1 MATWE
6 QDFDFYMA
14 MIEDLP
20 ASFVVDLA
28 AAPEAPVA
36 THTLLLSI
44 RVEMAMRREDGLR
57 DARELD
63 ALGALEDQFV
73 EALEDKVDAIY
84 IGRVVH
90 DGNTTM
96 FLYVPEAHRAALE
109 NLPDLT
115 GAPAEP
121 YLPKWAVA
129 DDPQWEHYIGFM
141 APDDYAQQT
150 IWNRRL
156 IAIFEEKG
164 DVLDATRE
172 VDHMTYFPTKEKA
185 EEAAVALRKN
195 GFNTDEIAPPTKEG
209 AAEGDLAEERWGL
222 QFHRDDMLAGGRPDE
237 FVAEIFGIIQPLEGT
252 YDGWGATHV
261 KVRADA

>member
-1 MATWE
+1 MPSWE

-28 AAPEAPVA
+28 AATEAPVA
-36 THTLLLSI
+36 THPLLLSI
-44 RVEMAMRREDGLR
+44 RVEMAMKREDGLR

-73 EALEDKVDAIY
+73 NALEQKVDAIY

-90 DGNTTM
+90 DSNTTM
-96 FLYVPEAHRAALE
+96 FLYVPAQHRALLE
-109 NLPDLT
+109 NLPELT
-115 GAPAEP
+115 GTPAEP
-121 YLPKWAVA
+121 YLPRWAVA
-129 DDPQWEHYIGFM
+129 EDAQWDHYIGFM

-164 DVLDATRE
+164 DVLDVSRE
-172 VDHMTYFPTKEKA
+172 VDHMAYFPTQA
-185 EEAAVALRKN
+185 QAVS
-195 GFNTDEIAPPTKEG
+195 
-209 AAEGDLAEERWGL
+209 AAEQLTAQGFRCDELEPPQKQDGTEEERGWAL
-222 QFHRDDMLAGGRPDE
+222 QFHRDDVIAGERPDE
-237 FVAEIFGIIQPLEGT
+237 FVAEIFGIIKPLEGS

-261 KVRADA
+261 KAPRLDA